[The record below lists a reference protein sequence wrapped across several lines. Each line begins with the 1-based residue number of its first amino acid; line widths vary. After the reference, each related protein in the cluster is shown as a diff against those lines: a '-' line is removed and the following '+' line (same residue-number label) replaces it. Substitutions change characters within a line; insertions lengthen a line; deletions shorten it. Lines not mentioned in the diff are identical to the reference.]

1 MKRRSFLKRASLGAA
16 AVSLATQAGA
26 NLAYLPGGAALP
38 RHRPGGATP
47 VKTILSFAT
56 EAAHAVEDY
65 DFIKDIADFL
75 TAENLVGNFHLTGDY
90 ARALKRHGRLDVVE
104 SLQRHEIGYHC
115 NHHGSKP
122 FMAGY
127 LEKYPWEEGLSR
139 WLSNETPGLA
149 AVAELMNRRPVYY
162 TTEFSKA
169 PQTIYGSALLGAGL
183 MGYSAVPT
191 REHSAVWFCNSFVP
205 TVENIV
211 ALESFH
217 APGADR
223 EKQARDRL
231 DASVAR
237 QQASRK
243 DVLRV
248 FLHSY
253 KYYAEPPYDRLTMTR
268 EIYKNDEM
276 YFEDYPTDYPRQS
289 PEQFRKSFE
298 MFKRTIRYQASRSEF
313 VSLSQYRDEYL
324 PNTGVWIELAEVDR
338 LVRHLESS
346 LDAYVTVGYSIS
358 PAEAFGVMARV
369 LRGWRATNRLPER
382 VFVRN
387 LIGPRAPVP
396 EAGPEMKAEVRGLRD
411 LWPAMDREMEIS
423 GAMPETV
430 GVGSQRIG
438 PGQIL
443 RGMISLYGAI
453 RRGEALESVTL
464 AGGNLPEI
472 AKDEFFRETGF
483 NRVGIYP
490 PEFTGQQICALSRAQ
505 SWSWKPALKRKT

>member
-16 AVSLATQAGA
+16 AASLASQTEA
-26 NLAYLPGGAALP
+26 NLAHLPGGGALP
-38 RHRPGGATP
+38 RRRPGGATP
-47 VKTILSFAT
+47 VKSILSFAT
-56 EAAHAVEDY
+56 EAAHAIEDY
-65 DFIKDIADFL
+65 DFIKGIADFL
-75 TAENLVGNFHLTGDY
+75 TAENLIGNFHLTGDY

-104 SLQRHEIGYHC
+104 SLRRHEIGYHC

-127 LEKYPWEEGLSR
+127 LEKYPWDEGLSR
-139 WLSNETPGLA
+139 WLSNEAPGLA
-149 AVAELMNRRPVYY
+149 AVAELVNRRPVYY

-169 PQTIYGSALLGAGL
+169 PQAIYGSALLGAGL

-191 REHSAVWFCNSFVP
+191 REHSAVWLCNSFIP

-231 DASVAR
+231 DASVAKQR
-237 QQASRK
+237 ANRK
-243 DVLRV
+243 DVLRL

-276 YFEDYPTDYPRQS
+276 YFEDYPTDYARQS

-298 MFKRTIRYQASRSEF
+298 MFKRTIRHHARQSEF
-313 VSLSQYRDEYL
+313 VSFSQYRDEYQV
-324 PNTGVWIELAEVDR
+324 NSGGWIDLTAVDR
-338 LVRHLESS
+338 LASQLTQS
-346 LDAYVTVGYSIS
+346 LDAYVADGYSIS
-358 PAEAFGVMARV
+358 PAEAFGVMARL
-369 LRGWRATNRLPER
+369 LRVWRETNRLPER

-396 EAGPEMKAEVRGLRD
+396 EAEPELQAEVRALRD
-411 LWPAMDREMEIS
+411 VWPAIDREMEIS
-423 GAMPETV
+423 GAMPVSCTIGERRV
-430 GVGSQRIG
+430 G
-438 PGQIL
+438 PGALL

-453 RRGEALESVTL
+453 RQNRMPAAVTL
-464 AGGNLPEI
+464 TGGNLPLI
-472 AKDEFFRETGF
+472 AQEEFFKETGF
-483 NRVGIYP
+483 NRVGLYP
-490 PEFTGQQICALSRAQ
+490 PDFTGQQICALSRAQ
-505 SWSWKPALKRKT
+505 SWSWKPAVKLKA

>member
-1 MKRRSFLKRASLGAA
+1 MKRRSFIQHASLGAA
-16 AVSLATQAGA
+16 AVSLASQTKA
-26 NLAYLPGGAALP
+26 NLAHLPGGAALP
-38 RHRPGGATP
+38 RTRPGGATP
-47 VKTILSFAT
+47 VKSILSFAT

-65 DFIKDIADFL
+65 DFIKSIADFL
-75 TAENLVGNFHLTGDY
+75 TGEDLIGNFHLTGDY

-127 LEKYPWEEGLSR
+127 LEQYPWEEGLSR
-139 WLSNETPGLA
+139 WLSNEAPGLA
-149 AVAELMNRRPVYY
+149 AVAELVNRRPVYY

-169 PQTIYGSALLGAGL
+169 PQAIYGSALLGAGL

-191 REHSAVWFCNSFVP
+191 REHSAVWFCNSFIP

-231 DASVAR
+231 DASVAK
-237 QQASRK
+237 QQANKK

-268 EIYKNDEM
+268 EIYKNDAM

-298 MFKRTIRYQASRSEF
+298 MFKRTIRYQARQSEF
-313 VSLSQYRDEYL
+313 VSFAQYRDEYQA
-324 PNTGVWIELAEVDR
+324 NTGVWIDLAEVDR
-338 LVRHLESS
+338 LAGHLTES
-346 LDAYVTVGYSIS
+346 LDAYVADGYSIS
-358 PAEAFGVMARV
+358 PAEAFGVMARL
-369 LRGWRATNRLPER
+369 LRVWRETNRLPER

-396 EAGPEMKAEVRGLRD
+396 ESGPEVKVEARALRD
-411 LWPAMDREMEIS
+411 LWPAIDREMEIS
-423 GAMPETV
+423 GAMPVTCTV
-430 GVGSQRIG
+430 GGQRVG
-438 PGQIL
+438 PGQLL
-443 RGMISLYGAI
+443 RVMISLYGAI
-453 RRGEALESVTL
+453 RQNRMPEVVPL

-472 AKDEFFRETGF
+472 AREEFFKETAF
-483 NRVGIYP
+483 NRDGLYP
-490 PEFTGQQICALSRAQ
+490 PDFTGRQICALSRAQ
-505 SWSWKPALKRKT
+505 SWSWKPAVKRTA